1 LTAFDGNL
9 PAAQPDDGRIK
20 VGLALS
26 GGGARG
32 GAHVGVLKALE
43 ELDVPID
50 YIAGTSMGA
59 IVGGFYA
66 AGYSADEIERIM
78 AEMDWDR
85 ALSDNPDRVDRSMRK
100 KELEAEFLIPYRVGY
115 NNGRFQA
122 PLGAI
127 QGQHLDQVF
136 QRILLPVS
144 NVQEFDRLPIPF
156 RAVATDLVT
165 GEEVVLSGGSLS
177 DSLRASMS
185 VPGVFA
191 PVRID
196 GRILVDGGMS
206 NNLPVNV
213 VRDMGADV
221 VIAVDI
227 SSQLLTEEQLTSVLS
242 VTEQLTNFLTRR
254 TTQQQIDSLETKDI
268 LIVPSLG
275 DVSAAD
281 FNEASTIVP
290 LGYQATLERRI
301 ELAALDSGSRTTVPK
316 PQPAEAEYI
325 VSFVDI
331 QNSSVLD
338 DEIIRSRLAVQP
350 GQVLDLDALDRSVDR
365 IYGLD
370 VFGSV
375 TYDLMENEDG
385 EHAVRINANARDW
398 GPNYLQFGLELSN
411 DFSGSSDFKIGAG
424 YTRNALNKLG
434 GELRVIASM
443 GREDELRFDF
453 YQPVDLG
460 ARWFVNPAVGW
471 KRQNYNLWIGDTRVA
486 EYELMGWATE
496 LGIGRNFG
504 TTDQVR
510 LDYQFGR
517 AQASQI
523 TGVPLYSSDEP
534 FDIGDLVLGYRHDSL
549 DSLYFPTDGM
559 AHEFSYRLAR
569 DNLGA
574 ASDYEQLHGAGTV
587 ASSWGKNTVTFN
599 YNLGYSFDDE
609 APLQRWFQLGGFG
622 RLSGLTP
629 DQLSGR
635 HAALAVL
642 ALYRRL
648 NDIQFLPA
656 YAGIT
661 LEAGNTWHVRRDVG
675 LDDLRY
681 STSLFI
687 GAESPLG
694 PLYFAVGYNDGG
706 EAAVYFYVGH
716 PFQPNQ
722 ID

>member
-1 LTAFDGNL
+1 MRLTWLAIAALLTAFYGNL

-78 AEMDWDR
+78 VEMDWDR

-144 NVQEFDRLPIPF
+144 NMQKFDRLPIPF

-165 GEEVVLSGGSLS
+165 GEEVVLSEGSLS

-206 NNLPVNV
+206 NNLPVSV
-213 VRDMGADV
+213 VREMGADV

-254 TTQQQIDSLETKDI
+254 TTQQQIDSLGTKDI

-275 DVSAAD
+275 DFSAAD
-281 FNEASTIVP
+281 FDEAGTIVP

-301 ELAALDSGSRTTVPK
+301 ELAAY
-316 PQPAEAEYI
+316 AERA
-325 VSFVDI
+325 
-331 QNSSVLD
+331 
-338 DEIIRSRLAVQP
+338 R
-350 GQVLDLDALDRSVDR
+350 G
-365 IYGLD
+365 GLR
-370 VFGSV
+370 G
-375 TYDLMENEDG
+375 
-385 EHAVRINANARDW
+385 
-398 GPNYLQFGLELSN
+398 
-411 DFSGSSDFKIGAG
+411 
-424 YTRNALNKLG
+424 
-434 GELRVIASM
+434 
-443 GREDELRFDF
+443 
-453 YQPVDLG
+453 
-460 ARWFVNPAVGW
+460 
-471 KRQNYNLWIGDTRVA
+471 
-486 EYELMGWATE
+486 
-496 LGIGRNFG
+496 NFG
-504 TTDQVR
+504 VNSFLQ
-510 LDYQFGR
+510 
-517 AQASQI
+517 
-523 TGVPLYSSDEP
+523 
-534 FDIGDLVLGYRHDSL
+534 
-549 DSLYFPTDGM
+549 
-559 AHEFSYRLAR
+559 
-569 DNLGA
+569 
-574 ASDYEQLHGAGTV
+574 
-587 ASSWGKNTVTFN
+587 GKH
-599 YNLGYSFDDE
+599 
-609 APLQRWFQLGGFG
+609 RC
-622 RLSGLTP
+622 
-629 DQLSGR
+629 
-635 HAALAVL
+635 
-642 ALYRRL
+642 
-648 NDIQFLPA
+648 
-656 YAGIT
+656 
-661 LEAGNTWHVRRDVG
+661 
-675 LDDLRY
+675 
-681 STSLFI
+681 
-687 GAESPLG
+687 
-694 PLYFAVGYNDGG
+694 
-706 EAAVYFYVGH
+706 
-716 PFQPNQ
+716 
-722 ID
+722 